1 MFVKVLVVLRGKLR
15 KKEEE
20 VVMLDNK
27 EVAMPGKREVNHQE
41 DKRED
46 KPILRKTRSLT
57 RADEQHQR
65 EMEEKVKV
73 TEETQKENSHMPKIS
88 NNGFAKKKAAKR
100 SLDKVLVDLKARVG
114 PDANDA
120 EPEVIEVELEEKSVN
135 IKSLNVK
142 DAAEAQQ
149 IIRDLTSQLSK
160 REDEYVEMKA
170 ENLSKDQKIR
180 ALEQNLGKLDQKFEC
195 FKNDREELQ
204 KYMKMN
210 VDLIKKLDVLNE
222 AVKVRDVE
230 IEALKKVET
239 SKEETVSRQQI
250 ETMRTFMTKQNRQL
264 MNLETMM
271 KEN

>member
-1 MFVKVLVVLRGKLR
+1 MKIVQTLFVFVKVLVVLRGKVR

-27 EVAMPGKREVNHQE
+27 EVAMMGKREVNHQE
-41 DKRED
+41 DK
-46 KPILRKTRSLT
+46 PTLRKTRSLT

-73 TEETQKENSHMPKIS
+73 TEETEKEISHMPKIS
-88 NNGFAKKKAAKR
+88 NNGFAKKKATKR

-114 PDANDA
+114 PDAKDA

-210 VDLIKKLDVLNE
+210 VDLIKKLDVLG
-222 AVKVRDVE
+222 RHT
-230 IEALKKVET
+230 L
-239 SKEETVSRQQI
+239 TVG
-250 ETMRTFMTKQNRQL
+250 EL
-264 MNLETMM
+264 VVAA
-271 KEN
+271 